1 MTLEIEL
8 SYSGVYEWEQVLEKS
23 ATRSIKIIEL
33 TFFTRLCSRCILK
46 YKITYG
52 HNEV

>member
-8 SYSGVYEWEQVLEKS
+8 SYSGVCEWEQVIEES
-23 ATRSIKIIEL
+23 ATCPIKIIEHTL
-33 TFFTRLCSRCILK
+33 FTKLRFRCILK